1 VPSALLQNRFLGVD
15 GARVTLSGRNL
26 IRITDYRG
34 MDPEVHNFGSTA
46 IRTNIDVGP
55 YPPSRSFWLSVDVR
69 F

>member
-1 VPSALLQNRFLGVD
+1 
-15 GARVTLSGRNL
+15 LSGRNL
-26 IRITDYRG
+26 LRITDYKG
-34 MDPEVHNFGSTA
+34 MDPEVHNFGNTA